1 MKKKYEQTRFDKQA
15 QERMRYVIDTYFG
28 GSQQTLSEKCGIHKA
43 SVSQYVNGKNVP
55 SNLTAKKIC
64 DPLGLNPAWLMGFDV
79 PMHTPQDLG
88 PDSGDLSD
96 GRNLYYQEIIP
107 IIQKLS
113 DDNLHR
119 LIRYAE
125 KLHDIQTAEEE
136 LK

>member
-15 QERMRYVIDTYFG
+15 QERIKYVIDTYFG
-28 GSQQTLSEKCGIHKA
+28 GSQQVLSDKCSIHKA

-79 PMHTPQDLG
+79 PMHIPQVLG
-88 PDSGDLSD
+88 PGSGDMSD
-96 GRNLYYQEIIP
+96 GRNLYYQELIP
-107 IIQKLS
+107 VLQKLS
-113 DDNLHR
+113 KDNLLR
-119 LIRYAE
+119 VITYAE
-125 KLHDIQTAEEE
+125 KLYDVQAAEDE

>member
-1 MKKKYEQTRFDKQA
+1 MKKKYEPTRFDKQA
-15 QERMRYVIDTYFG
+15 QDRMKYVIDSYFG

-79 PMHTPQDLG
+79 PMHIPQDLG
-88 PDSGDLSD
+88 ADSGDMSD

-107 IIQKLS
+107 IIKSLS
-113 DDNLHR
+113 DENLHR

-125 KLHDIQTAEEE
+125 KLHDIQIAEDE

>member
-1 MKKKYEQTRFDKQA
+1 MKKKYEPTRFDKQA
-15 QERMRYVIDTYFG
+15 QDRMKYVIDSYFG

-79 PMHTPQDLG
+79 PMRVPQDLG
-88 PDSGDLSD
+88 PDSGDMSD

-107 IIQKLS
+107 IIKKLSEEKLQKL
-113 DDNLHR
+113 
-119 LIRYAE
+119 IEYA
-125 KLHDIQTAEEE
+125 KGLYSLQVAEDE

>member
-1 MKKKYEQTRFDKQA
+1 MKKKYEPTRFDKQA
-15 QERMRYVIDTYFG
+15 QDRIKYVIDSYFG

-79 PMHTPQDLG
+79 PMRIPQDLG
-88 PDSGDLSD
+88 SDSGDMSD

-107 IIQKLS
+107 IIKNLPDEKLQKL
-113 DDNLHR
+113 
-119 LIRYAE
+119 IEYAKGLY
-125 KLHDIQTAEEE
+125 KLQVAEDE